1 MKKLIG
7 ERLIK
12 TYSYLNNNK
21 IILFQCYYYR
31 LKSDINGIINM
42 LLPSNDSEECT
53 DGLVLIV
60 QLVTSCIR

>member
-7 ERLIK
+7 KQVKKLI
-12 TYSYLNNNK
+12 YLSD
-21 IILFQCYYYR
+21 IQITLVQCYFCHR

>member
-7 ERLIK
+7 ERIK
-12 TYSYLNNNK
+12 TQVCLNNNE
-21 IILFQCYYYR
+21 IILLQCYYCYR

>member
-7 ERLIK
+7 ERLK
-12 TYSYLNNNK
+12 TYSYSNYNK
-21 IILFQCYYYR
+21 TILFQCYYCYR

>member
-7 ERLIK
+7 K
-12 TYSYLNNNK
+12 KSYLNDFK
-21 IILFQCYYYR
+21 ITQLQNCYCYR

-42 LLPSNDSEECT
+42 FLPSNDSEGCT

>member
-1 MKKLIG
+1 MC
-7 ERLIK
+7 
-12 TYSYLNNNK
+12 LNNNK
-21 IILFQCYYYR
+21 IIIKKYCYR